1 MSQENKVLEYPNGL
15 SSIPYASFLQ
25 IEKYSYDEAQKN
37 VAKSFNDAS
46 GAVQRSFV
54 AGLVNGGA
62 DFIEKSYA
70 SGKPTDVTF
79 DKAMNNIYETVRT
92 ETEANRDLNKQQE
105 RKGMSEKTRLIEGGH
120 DINLRTDT
128 NLDRNIQVKLENG
141 EITTVGQLLDK
152 KEAKRKRKNKG
163 LMETTC
169 MLPLPNEF
177 QYKYGADWN
186 NEFKLGTLALAAD
199 EAGRFG
205 ALTLAGGAAG
215 FLGSFIGGSLQAA
228 DEGSE
233 IGGVSATKL
242 IQGFAGGAK
251 FATNPFNVNSP
262 LNPKNLAGLAGL
274 APNENSIQFFERMQ
288 GREFSFRFELA
299 ARNKT
304 ESNKIITIIEW
315 FKRGMHPNAKSGRG
329 SAVVLT
335 FPDVF
340 VLTPKFVKCDENGDP
355 LPGGAIQHPMMPRTK
370 LCALTGL
377 TINTTPFGQMQTVF
391 DGTIPI
397 VTMELQFKET
407 TKLTRVDMEGAT
419 YTQNR
424 NSKVVA
430 GVDATATS
438 EGGFVTDPDAAY
450 TGEVSF

>member
-1 MSQENKVLEYPNGL
+1 MSQENKVIEYPTGL

-46 GAVQRSFV
+46 GSIQRSFMG
-54 AGLVNGGA
+54 GLVRNGG
-62 DFIEKSYA
+62 DFISSTFG
-70 SGKPTDVTF
+70 SGKPTDKVF
-79 DKAMNNIYETVRT
+79 DETMGNLYTTVQTKTLVERK
-92 ETEANRDLNKQQE
+92 LNKQQE
-105 RKGMSEKTRLIEGGH
+105 KRGFSKTTTLVEGGK

-128 NLDRNIQVKLENG
+128 NLDRNIKVQLDNG
-141 EITTVGQLLDK
+141 EVTTVGQLLDE
-152 KEAKRKRKNKG
+152 KESKRKKKNKG
-163 LMETTC
+163 LMASRC

-199 EAGRFG
+199 EAGKFAG
-205 ALTLAGGAAG
+205 ISIAGGAAG
-215 FLGSFIGGSLQAA
+215 FLTSFAGGSLQAS
-228 DEGSE
+228 DEGSQ
-233 IGGVSATKL
+233 IGGVDATKL
-242 IQGFAGGAK
+242 VTGFAGGAK

-262 LNPKNLAGLAGL
+262 LDPKNLAGLAGL

-288 GREFSFRFELA
+288 GREFGFRFELA
-299 ARNKT
+299 ARNKK
-304 ESNKIITIIEW
+304 ESNRIITIIEW
-315 FKRGMHPNAKSGRG
+315 FKRGMHPNSKSGRG

-340 VLTPKFVKCDENGDP
+340 VLTPKFVKCDEDGDP
-355 LPGGAIQHPMMPRTK
+355 LGDPIQHPMMPRTK

-377 TINTTPFGQMQTVF
+377 TINTTPFGQLQTVF
-391 DGTIPI
+391 DGSIPI

-419 YTQNR
+419 FTEDR
-424 NSKVVA
+424 NSTILKVK
-430 GVDATATS
+430 TAS
-438 EGGFVTDPDAAY
+438 GGFIADPDAKFI
-450 TGEVSF
+450 GEVSY

>member
-1 MSQENKVLEYPNGL
+1 MSQENKVLEYPTGL

-46 GAVQRSFV
+46 GSIQRSFV
-54 AGLVNGGA
+54 GGLVQSGG
-62 DFIEKSYA
+62 DFISKTYG
-70 SGKPTDVTF
+70 SGTPTDKVF
-79 DKAMNNIYETVRT
+79 DERMGNLYTTVRT
-92 ETEANRDLNKQQE
+92 ETIVDRKLNAQQE
-105 RKGMSEKTRLIEGGH
+105 RSGKFSNKTILVEGGK

-128 NLDRNIQVKLENG
+128 NLDRNIKVQLDNG
-141 EITTVGQLLDK
+141 EVTTVGQLLDE
-152 KEAKRKRKNKG
+152 KERKRKKKNKG
-163 LMETTC
+163 LMASRC

-199 EAGRFG
+199 EAGKFAG
-205 ALTLAGGAAG
+205 ASIAGGAAG
-215 FLGSFIGGSLQAA
+215 FLGNFIGGSLQAS
-228 DEGSE
+228 DEGSQ
-233 IGGVSATKL
+233 IGGVDATKL
-242 IQGFAGGAK
+242 ITGFAGGAK

-262 LNPKNLAGLAGL
+262 LDPKNLAGLAGL

-299 ARNKT
+299 ARNKP
-304 ESNKIITIIEW
+304 ESNRIITIIEW

-340 VLTPKFVKCDENGDP
+340 VLTPKFVKCDEDGDP
-355 LPGGAIQHPMMPRTK
+355 LGDPIQHPMMPKTK
-370 LCALTGL
+370 LCALTGM
-377 TINTTPFGQMQTVF
+377 TINTTPFGQLQTVF
-391 DGTIPI
+391 DGSIPI

-419 YTQNR
+419 FTEDR
-424 NSKVVA
+424 NSTILKVK
-430 GVDATATS
+430 TAS
-438 EGGFVTDPDAAY
+438 GGFIADPDAKFI
-450 TGEVSF
+450 GEVSY